1 MSDPIFANLAAR
13 FRIRALADGDR
24 LRAALAASDR
34 ATVGVIAHA
43 LSGSAGT
50 FGFAAIS
57 SHAAALET
65 ALDAGEDRLEEAMK
79 PLLAALDAL

>member
-1 MSDPIFANLAAR
+1 MSDPLFANLAAR
-13 FRIRALADGDR
+13 FRSRALADGDR

-34 ATVGVIAHA
+34 ATVGAIAHA

-57 SHAAALET
+57 SHAAALEL
-65 ALDAGEDRLEEAMK
+65 AVEAGDDRLDGAAE
-79 PLLAALDAL
+79 PLLAALDLI